1 MQGDEISFIAG
12 GLAYTGKVK
21 GNVIE
26 GTRDHAGGHH
36 RVARYAAVSFSIAIV

>member
-1 MQGDEISFIAG
+1 MQGDVISFIAG

-26 GTRDHAGGHH
+26 GTATTPSGTTVWRAT
-36 RVARYAAVSFSIAIV
+36 RRQ